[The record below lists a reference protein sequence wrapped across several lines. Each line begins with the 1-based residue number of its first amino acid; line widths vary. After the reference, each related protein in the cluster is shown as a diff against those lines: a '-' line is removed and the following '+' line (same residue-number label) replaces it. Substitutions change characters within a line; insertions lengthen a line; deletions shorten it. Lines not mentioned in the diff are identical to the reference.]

1 MTIRSLHELL
11 RMTLQRLH
19 RTAVQLAAVVPCARE
34 QVESV
39 ELLDAL
45 DAYVQELERQ
55 AERSESALKI
65 LQAAPD
71 LALCSG
77 VEGLLSLL
85 DVGVDAQ
92 GDGRVSDVAM
102 IAALRRVGFSTIS
115 AYHTSRVL
123 AEVLAEGGVLRLV
136 EENLRSE
143 ELFERLLTVIGDELI
158 DEMCGVVVPASS
170 VSVPT
175 VSRGVGELPAGA
187 DSLLDH
193 WPMGGIDPR

>member
-1 MTIRSLHELL
+1 
-11 RMTLQRLH
+11 MTLQRLH

-123 AEVLAEGGVLRLV
+123 AEVLAEGSVLRLV

-143 ELFERLLTVIGDELI
+143 ELFERILTVIGDELI